1 MRSSIS
7 AQSHAS
13 VPPAPALIETIA
25 DGAFDWVAAEA
36 AGIGRRTF
44 YDWMRRGEAGE
55 QPFAELL
62 TAVRRARASA
72 RVGAERT
79 VRKRDPL
86 AWLRLGPG
94 RERAD
99 EPGWTS
105 PNKPAAAGATEAR
118 SFSPAV
124 LTTQSSPAPSSS
136 GSPGWAS
143 AIRRPAASTPNP
155 RR

>member
-1 MRSSIS
+1 MTGRRCLLSPEVR
-7 AQSHAS
+7 A
-13 VPPAPALIETIA
+13 ALIEAIA
-25 DGAFDWVAAEA
+25 GGAFDWVAAEA

-62 TAVRRARASA
+62 TAVRRARAEA

-79 VRKRDPL
+79 IRKRNPL

-105 PNKPAAAGATEAR
+105 PNKPAAAGATESATEKLLR
-118 SFSPAV
+118 EALEGVPD
-124 LTTQSSPAPSSS
+124 PEAP
-136 GSPGWAS
+136 GG
-143 AIRRPAASTPNP
+143 
-155 RR
+155 